1 MRGRPGRGAGWGPGR
16 APRRTAR
23 CDTRTTTT
31 TGRRAG
37 STRPGRSAGSTT
49 AGRSAGSTTTGKAR
63 GEHDGGQHLDP
74 MSLGLHRHC
83 HGHCLHER
91 REGGNEPCSVHSALE
106 KGEGGH
112 VGHVTAAGTPNY
124 SKLTEHE
131 YSSRLVPER
140 GSSGQTPGG
149 RFASTIIVGGTEV
162 SDWLWPPT
170 SGRKPPVKRVSE
182 SVSSSPPETTT
193 GAEGSQ

>member
-31 TGRRAG
+31 GRRAG
-37 STRPGRSAGSTT
+37 STRP
-49 AGRSAGSTTTGKAR
+49 GKAR

-74 MSLGLHRHC
+74 MSLGLRHRHC

-182 SVSSSPPETTT
+182 SVSSSPPEKTEP
-193 GAEGSQ
+193 APRDHNISKRVVHSFE